1 MRQSLGNIKSIPCIK
16 NGFVNALMVSMPI
29 FQSGPF
35 GRAKQNLKNQSYKFR
50 YITLKTWN
58 FLHFWCKVLDKTY
71 RQKA

>member
-1 MRQSLGNIKSIPCIK
+1 MHETGTKSISWIK
-16 NGFVNALMVSMPI
+16 KDFVKALMVFMPI
-29 FQSGPF
+29 IES
-35 GRAKQNLKNQSYKFR
+35 GRARQNWKNQSYKFR